1 MKLVFG
7 LIIWTIQL
15 IYLIVAAIFKA
26 IGQLFG
32 TVASTAE
39 GHLSQNTER
48 GKTFVR
54 AYYFLETLEAGAGF
68 TPEQANNVASSLF
81 EEWSDPDVDN
91 KVIRRAMACAKQ
103 QHGSNQLPIIA
114 EAREKGYLG

>member
-7 LIIWTIQL
+7 LVIWTIQL
-15 IYLIVAAIFKA
+15 IYLVVAATLKA
-26 IGQLFG
+26 ITQLFG
-32 TVASTAE
+32 NVSSTTK
-39 GHLSQNTER
+39 GQLSQNAER

-54 AYYFLETLEAGAGF
+54 AYFFLETLEAGVGF

-91 KVIRRAMACAKQ
+91 KVIRRAMASVKQ
-103 QHGSNQLPIIA
+103 KHGNNQLLLIS
-114 EAREKGYLG
+114 EARKKGYLG

>member
-1 MKLVFG
+1 MKLIFG

-15 IYLIVAAIFKA
+15 IYLIIVAIFKA
-26 IGQLFG
+26 ICQLFG
-32 TVASTAE
+32 TVASTTE
-39 GHLSQNTER
+39 GHLSQNAER

-54 AYYFLETLEAGAGF
+54 AYYFLEMLEAGTGF

-91 KVIRRAMACAKQ
+91 QIIRRAMVYAKQ